1 MKVPVNH
8 TKEGSPMEKNIDL
21 EKNLTMDYNIA
32 LLIDAEN
39 ISADYISYIID
50 EANKFGTITYR
61 HVYGDWTTDLLK
73 PWKPKCIEYSL
84 TPVQQYAY
92 VTGKNVSDF
101 TLIIEAMDIL
111 YKGKVDCF
119 CLVSSDSDFT
129 KLVTRLK
136 EDSMLV
142 IGMGET
148 KTPMSLVNSCEK
160 FIYLDKI
167 RNLAMPKKFKP
178 KPVVV
183 TGVPGEVKVKE
194 TFFENSI
201 TPIEDIISYLE
212 SVVAEN
218 AENDGWVYWSLA
230 NNLLSKKYPG
240 FNPRNYGKN
249 IRPIHFFEAKGFNFK
264 KEGTLVYIRLAE
276 KKKE

>member
-1 MKVPVNH
+1 MAKNVDLD
-8 TKEGSPMEKNIDL
+8 KNIAL
-21 EKNLTMDYNIA
+21 DYNIA

-61 HVYGDWTTDLLK
+61 RVYGDWTTDLLK
-73 PWKPKCIEYSL
+73 PWKPKSIEYSL

-101 TLIIEAMDIL
+101 TLIIDAMDIL

-136 EDSMLV
+136 EDRMMV

-148 KTPMSLVNSCEK
+148 KTPASLVNSCEQ

-167 RNLAMPKKFKP
+167 RNLAQPKKSKAKSTIDVSGNKP
-178 KPVVV
+178 KDLVL
-183 TGVPGEVKVKE
+183 
-194 TFFENSI
+194 ENNI
-201 TPIEDIISYLE
+201 TPLEDVVSYLE
-212 SVVAEN
+212 TIINEN
-218 AENDGWVYWSLA
+218 AESDGWVYWSLA
-230 NNLLSKKYPG
+230 NNLLTKKFPG

-249 IRPIHFFEAKGFNFK
+249 IRPINFLTKQGFVFK
-264 KEGTLVYIRLAE
+264 KEGTLVYISLTRE
-276 KKKE
+276 